1 LADSA
6 DAYVARV
13 GNAMQD
19 CLCKLMDGIYAARK
33 TPKQAGPPMV
43 EPPEN
48 APISAAQKIE
58 VEKLRV
64 LCEQNKDHKHDKL
77 RALAREFLNDWEVIL
92 RQVAQPNMPLTNNA
106 AEQILRHWVI
116 ARKLS
121 QGTRSEAGTR
131 VVGILASVI
140 ETCRARGASPWQ
152 FLAQVIA
159 AARIGAQLPTLPV
172 IPGGE

>member
-1 LADSA
+1 M
-6 DAYVARV
+6 
-13 GNAMQD
+13 AMES
-19 CLCKLMDGIYAARK
+19 IYAAREA
-33 TPKQAGPPMV
+33 PKQAGPPMA
-43 EPPEN
+43 EPPKTD
-48 APISAAQKIE
+48 PISVDQKAE

-64 LCEQNKDHKHDKL
+64 LCEQNQDHKHDKL

-92 RQVAQPNMPLTNNA
+92 RQVEQPYLPLTNNA

-140 ETCRARGASPWQ
+140 ETCRARNASPWR
-152 FLAQVIA
+152 FLAQVIG
-159 AARIGAQLPTLPV
+159 AARIGAELPTMPIIPV
-172 IPGGE
+172 GV